1 MNDIIQQTTRWFEL
15 AHGDAKGSKRTVQL
29 GVHFEEVAEMLAEL
43 VSRDQKA
50 VELINDA
57 EVALD
62 RLSHYLKDNSSSV
75 HIYPAS
81 GIGLLDSL
89 CDQAVTLAGV
99 AYDYGYKFPQ
109 ALREVNRSNFSKF
122 VDGLPVFNETGK
134 VMKGAGYTP
143 PNLDAYIA

>member
-29 GVHFEEVAEMLAEL
+29 GVHFEEVAEMLGAL
-43 VSRDQKA
+43 VSKDNQA
-50 VELINDA
+50 LALIREA
-57 EVALD
+57 ENALVQ
-62 RLSHYLKDNSSSV
+62 LSEYLKENSKTT
-75 HIYPAS
+75 HIYPHS
-81 GIGLLDSL
+81 DNLLLDAL

>member
-15 AHGDAKGSKRTVQL
+15 AHGDAKVGKRTVQL
-29 GVHFEEVAEMLAEL
+29 GVHFEEVSEMLTEL
-43 VSRDQKA
+43 ITKDQKA
-50 VELINDA
+50 SELINDA

-62 RLSHYLKDNSSSV
+62 RLAHYLKDNSSSV
-75 HIYPAS
+75 FVYPTSDA
-81 GIGLLDSL
+81 GLLDSL

-122 VDGLPVFNETGK
+122 VDGVPVFNESGK

>member
-1 MNDIIQQTTRWFEL
+1 M
-15 AHGDAKGSKRTVQL
+15 AHGDAKVGKRTVQL

-81 GIGLLDSL
+81 DIGLLDSL

>member
-1 MNDIIQQTTRWFEL
+1 MNDIIQQTTRWFEM
-15 AHGDAKGSKRTVQL
+15 AHGDAKVGKRTVQL
-29 GVHFEEVAEMLAEL
+29 GVHFEEVAEMLGAL
-43 VSRDQKA
+43 VSKDNQA
-50 VELINDA
+50 LALIREA
-57 EVALD
+57 ENALVQ
-62 RLSHYLKDNSSSV
+62 LSEYLKENSKTT
-75 HIYPAS
+75 HIYPHS
-81 GIGLLDSL
+81 DKLLLDSL

-109 ALREVNRSNFSKF
+109 ALHEVNRSNFSKF

>member
-1 MNDIIQQTTRWFEL
+1 MNDIIQQTTRWFEM
-15 AHGDAKGSKRTVQL
+15 AHDDAKVGKRTVQL
-29 GVHFEEVAEMLAEL
+29 GVHFEEVSEMVTEL
-43 VSRDQKA
+43 ESKDPKVT
-50 VELINDA
+50 ELLLEA

-62 RLSHYLKDNSSSV
+62 RLSHYLKDNAKTV
-75 HIYPAS
+75 HVYPRS
-81 GIGLLDSL
+81 DIGLLDSL

>member
-1 MNDIIQQTTRWFEL
+1 MNDIIQQTTRWFEM
-15 AHGDAKGSKRTVQL
+15 AHGDAKVGKRTVQL
-29 GVHFEEVAEMLAEL
+29 GVHFEEVAEMLGAL
-43 VSRDQKA
+43 VSKDNQA
-50 VELINDA
+50 LALIREA
-57 EVALD
+57 ENALVQ
-62 RLSHYLKDNSSSV
+62 LSEYLKENSKTT
-75 HIYPAS
+75 HIYPHS
-81 GIGLLDSL
+81 DNLLLDSL

>member
-1 MNDIIQQTTRWFEL
+1 MNDIIKQTTFWFVV
-15 AHGDAKGSKRTVQL
+15 AHADQGHQKRTVQL
-29 GVHFEEVAEMLAEL
+29 GVHFEEVAEMLGAL
-43 VSRDQKA
+43 VSKDNQA
-50 VELINDA
+50 LALIREA
-57 EVALD
+57 ENALVQ
-62 RLSHYLKDNSSSV
+62 LSEYLKENSKTT
-75 HIYPAS
+75 HIYPHS
-81 GIGLLDSL
+81 DNLLLDSL

>member
-1 MNDIIQQTTRWFEL
+1 MNDIITQTTHWFEL
-15 AHGDAKGSKRTVQL
+15 AHADQGHQKRTVQL
-29 GVHFEEVAEMLAEL
+29 GVHFEEVAEMLGAL
-43 VSRDQKA
+43 VSKDNQA
-50 VELINDA
+50 LALIREA
-57 EVALD
+57 ENALVQ
-62 RLSHYLKDNSSSV
+62 LSEYLKENSKTT
-75 HIYPAS
+75 HIYPHS
-81 GIGLLDSL
+81 DNLLLDSL

-109 ALREVNRSNFSKF
+109 ALHEVNRSNFSKF

>member
-1 MNDIIQQTTRWFEL
+1 MNDIIQQTTRWFEM
-15 AHGDAKGSKRTVQL
+15 AHSDAKVGKRTVQL
-29 GVHFEEVAEMLAEL
+29 GVHFEEVAEMLGAL
-43 VSRDQKA
+43 VSKDNQA
-50 VELINDA
+50 LALIREA
-57 EVALD
+57 ENALVQ
-62 RLSHYLKDNSSSV
+62 LSEYLKENSKTT
-75 HIYPAS
+75 HIYPHS
-81 GIGLLDSL
+81 DNLLLDSL

>member
-29 GVHFEEVAEMLAEL
+29 GVHFEEVAEMLGAL
-43 VSRDQKA
+43 VSKDNQA
-50 VELINDA
+50 LALIREA
-57 EVALD
+57 ENALVQ
-62 RLSHYLKDNSSSV
+62 LSEYLKENSKTT
-75 HIYPAS
+75 HIYPHS
-81 GIGLLDSL
+81 DNLLLDAL

-99 AYDYGYKFPQ
+99 AYDFGYKFPQ

>member
-1 MNDIIQQTTRWFEL
+1 MNDIIQQTTRWFEM

-29 GVHFEEVAEMLAEL
+29 GVHFEEVAEMLGAL
-43 VSRDQKA
+43 VSKDDQALALIRKA
-50 VELINDA
+50 EDSLVQ
-57 EVALD
+57 
-62 RLSHYLKDNSSSV
+62 LSEYLKKNSKTT
-75 HIYPAS
+75 HIYPHRDS
-81 GIGLLDSL
+81 LLLDAL

>member
-15 AHGDAKGSKRTVQL
+15 AHGDAKNSKRTVQL
-29 GVHFEEVAEMLAEL
+29 GVHFEEVAEMLGAL
-43 VSRDQKA
+43 VSKDDQALALIRKA
-50 VELINDA
+50 EDA
-57 EVALD
+57 LVQ
-62 RLSHYLKDNSSSV
+62 LSEYLKTNSKTT
-75 HIYPAS
+75 HIYPHS
-81 GIGLLDSL
+81 GNLLLDSL

>member
-1 MNDIIQQTTRWFEL
+1 MNDTITQTTHWFEL
-15 AHGDAKGSKRTVQL
+15 AHADQGHQKRTVQL
-29 GVHFEEVAEMLAEL
+29 GVHFEEVAEMLGAL
-43 VSRDQKA
+43 VSKDNQA
-50 VELINDA
+50 LALIREA
-57 EVALD
+57 ENALVQ
-62 RLSHYLKDNSSSV
+62 LSEYLKENSKTT
-75 HIYPAS
+75 HIYPHS
-81 GIGLLDSL
+81 DNLLLDSL

>member
-1 MNDIIQQTTRWFEL
+1 MGLIKAAESAMEDL
-15 AHGDAKGSKRTVQL
+15 A
-29 GVHFEEVAEMLAEL
+29 
-43 VSRDQKA
+43 
-50 VELINDA
+50 N
-57 EVALD
+57 
-62 RLSHYLKDNSSSV
+62 YLKAHSKTV
-75 HIYPAS
+75 HVYPES
-81 GIGLLDSL
+81 DVSLLDSL

-122 VDGLPVFNETGK
+122 VDGLPVFNESGK

>member
-15 AHGDAKGSKRTVQL
+15 AHGDAKVSKRTVQL
-29 GVHFEEVAEMLAEL
+29 GVHFEEVAEMLAAITSKDEEAMDRIIEAQHGI
-43 VSRDQKA
+43 SR
-50 VELINDA
+50 LA
-57 EVALD
+57 E
-62 RLSHYLKDNSSSV
+62 YLKENSKTIHVYPKSDNL
-75 HIYPAS
+75 
-81 GIGLLDSL
+81 LLDSL

-122 VDGLPVFNETGK
+122 VDGLPVFNESGK

>member
-15 AHGDAKGSKRTVQL
+15 AHGDAKVGKRTVQL
-29 GVHFEEVAEMLAEL
+29 GVHFEEVGEMLGML
-43 VSRDQKA
+43 VSKDAKA
-50 VELINDA
+50 LELIRKA
-57 EVALD
+57 EESVVTLAE
-62 RLSHYLKDNSSSV
+62 YLKNNSKTV
-75 HIYPAS
+75 HVYPHS

-109 ALREVNRSNFSKF
+109 TLREVNRSNFSKF
-122 VDGLPVFNETGK
+122 VDGLPVFNESGK

>member
-29 GVHFEEVAEMLAEL
+29 GVHFEEVAEMLAAIE
-43 VSRDQKA
+43 SKDGTA
-50 VELINDA
+50 SCLIEDA
-57 EVALD
+57 QMAMNSLAE
-62 RLSHYLKDNSSSV
+62 YLKAHSKTVHVYPKNDNL
-75 HIYPAS
+75 
-81 GIGLLDSL
+81 LLDSL
-89 CDQAVTLAGV
+89 CDQAVTLTGV

-122 VDGLPVFNETGK
+122 VDGLPVFNESGK

>member
-15 AHGDAKGSKRTVQL
+15 AHGDAKVGKRTVQL
-29 GVHFEEVAEMLAEL
+29 GVHFEEVAEMLAAIDSKDSTTACYIE
-43 VSRDQKA
+43 
-50 VELINDA
+50 DA
-57 EVALD
+57 QIALNK
-62 RLSHYLKDNSSSV
+62 LAEHLKTNSSTV
-75 HIYPAS
+75 FIYPKNDNL
-81 GIGLLDSL
+81 LLDSL

-122 VDGLPVFNETGK
+122 VDGMPVFNESGK

>member
-15 AHGDAKGSKRTVQL
+15 AHGDAKVGKRTVQL
-29 GVHFEEVAEMLAEL
+29 GVHFEEVAEMLAALEA
-43 VSRDQKA
+43 RDHSTQIMIEQA
-50 VELINDA
+50 QDYLNNLA
-57 EVALD
+57 E
-62 RLSHYLKDNSSSV
+62 HLKTNSSTVFVYSKNDNL
-75 HIYPAS
+75 
-81 GIGLLDSL
+81 LLDSL

-122 VDGLPVFNETGK
+122 VDGIPVFNESGK

>member
-1 MNDIIQQTTRWFEL
+1 MNDIIQQTTRWFEM
-15 AHGDAKGSKRTVQL
+15 AHSDAKVGKRTVQL
-29 GVHFEEVAEMLAEL
+29 GVHFEEVAEMLGAL
-43 VSRDQKA
+43 VSKDNQA
-50 VELINDA
+50 LALIREA
-57 EVALD
+57 ENALVQ
-62 RLSHYLKDNSSSV
+62 LSEYLKENSKTT
-75 HIYPAS
+75 HIYPHS
-81 GIGLLDSL
+81 DNLLLDAL